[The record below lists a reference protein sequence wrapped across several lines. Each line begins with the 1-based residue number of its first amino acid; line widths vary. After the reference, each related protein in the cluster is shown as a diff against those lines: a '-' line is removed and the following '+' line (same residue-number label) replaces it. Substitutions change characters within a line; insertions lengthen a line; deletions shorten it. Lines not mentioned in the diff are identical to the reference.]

1 MQATFK
7 LKRAET
13 KFGQNVYIVGNCPS
27 LKAWNPNEALP
38 LHTDA
43 TKYPMWTSLQQVSLE
58 AAKIEYKY
66 IIKASGGQ
74 IIWEDGE
81 NRQVDLSAFAPNSQI

>member
-7 LKRAET
+7 LKRADT
-13 KFGQNVYIVGNCPS
+13 KFGQNVYIVGNCPT
-27 LKAWNPNEALP
+27 LKTWNPNQALQ

-43 TKYPMWTSLQQVSLE
+43 TKYPEWTSQQPVSLE

-74 IIWEDGE
+74 VIWEDGA
-81 NRQVDLSAFAPNSQI
+81 NRQVDLSGFAPNSQI